1 MINRTSRAITA
12 AASAAVVAVAA
23 TAAVVSFGHIE
34 TLALS
39 HGQPLP
45 ASRLLPVS
53 VDGLL
58 TAASLVLLD
67 AARSGRKA
75 PTFARY
81 MLALGVLA
89 TVAANLAYGWHFGP
103 VGMAVS
109 AWPAVAF
116 IGSAETLTG
125 MIRQG
130 RASVVEPVAPTVAE
144 ASPSPSAPASPK
156 PVRVAEPRIAGDT
169 AAALLDALAAK
180 PGASVASVARSVG
193 MHPRTAQR
201 VVARQRLA
209 TA

>member
-1 MINRTSRAITA
+1 MKTTLTTA
-12 AASAAVVAVAA
+12 AASVAVATVA
-23 TAAVVSFGHIE
+23 TCAAVVSFGHIE

-39 HGQPLP
+39 HGQPLT
-45 ASRLLPVS
+45 AARLLPVS

-67 AARSGRKA
+67 AARSGRKV
-75 PTFARY
+75 PTLARY

-89 TVAANLAYGWHFGP
+89 TVAANVAYGWRFGL

-116 IGSAETLTG
+116 IGSVEIVMG
-125 MIRQG
+125 MIRQ
-130 RASVVEPVAPTVAE
+130 RASVTEPATVAP
-144 ASPSPSAPASPK
+144 SPK
-156 PVRVAEPRIAGDT
+156 PVRVAAPRNAEP

-180 PGASVASVARSVG
+180 PGTSVAAVARDLG

-201 VVARQRLA
+201 IAARTRLA